1 MSRIYPHRCYELL
14 SVKWNMT
21 KRDIGKEIL
30 DGLQEI
36 MAGGGR
42 RYRVT
47 RPDEIR
53 GIRERVG
60 VSQLRFA
67 QMLGISQRTLQ
78 DWEQGRRRPNQA
90 AQSLLA
96 VAAKRPDVMREVFG

>member
-1 MSRIYPHRCYELL
+1 MA
-14 SVKWNMT
+14 

-30 DGLQEI
+30 DSIREI
-36 MAGGGR
+36 KAGGGR
-42 RYRVT
+42 RYRFT
-47 RPDEIR
+47 APEEIKQ
-53 GIRERVG
+53 IREGVG
-60 VSQLRFA
+60 VSQANFA
-67 QMLGISQRTLQ
+67 RMLGISLRTLQ

>member
-1 MSRIYPHRCYELL
+1 
-14 SVKWNMT
+14 MT
-21 KRDIGKEIL
+21 KRDIGKGVL

-36 MAGGGR
+36 YAGGGR
-42 RYRVT
+42 RFRVT
-47 RPDEIR
+47 HPDEIR
-53 GIRERVG
+53 GIRACVG

-67 QMLGISQRTLQ
+67 QMLGISLRTLQ

-96 VAAKRPDVMREVFG
+96 VAAKRPDVMHEVFG

>member
-1 MSRIYPHRCYELL
+1 MI
-14 SVKWNMT
+14 
-21 KRDIGKEIL
+21 KRDISKEIL
-30 DGLQEI
+30 DSLVEI
-36 MAGGGR
+36 KAGGGR

-47 RPDEIR
+47 HPDEIR
-53 GIRERVG
+53 GIREGVG

-67 QMLGISQRTLQ
+67 QMLGISLRTLQ

-96 VAAKRPDVMREVFG
+96 VAAKRPDVMHEVFG

>member
-1 MSRIYPHRCYELL
+1 MA
-14 SVKWNMT
+14 

-30 DGLQEI
+30 DGLKEI
-36 MAGGGR
+36 KAGGGR

-47 RPDEIR
+47 HPDEIR
-53 GIRERVG
+53 GIREGVG
-60 VSQLRFA
+60 VIQQRFA
-67 QMLGISQRTLQ
+67 QMLGISLRTLQ

-96 VAAKRPDVMREVFG
+96 VAAKRPDVMHEVFG

>member
-1 MSRIYPHRCYELL
+1 M
-14 SVKWNMT
+14 KWNMT
-21 KRDIGKEIL
+21 KRDIGNEIL

-36 MAGGGR
+36 KAGGGR

-47 RPDEIR
+47 HPEEIR
-53 GIRERVG
+53 GIREAVG

-67 QMLGISQRTLQ
+67 QMLGISLRTLQ
-78 DWEQGRRRPNQA
+78 DWEQGRRCPNQA

-96 VAAKRPDVMREVFG
+96 VAARRPDVMREVFG

>member
-1 MSRIYPHRCYELL
+1 
-14 SVKWNMT
+14 MT

-36 MAGGGR
+36 KAGGGR
-42 RYRVT
+42 RYRAT
-47 RPDEIR
+47 HPDEIR
-53 GIRERVG
+53 GIRKGVG

-67 QMLGISQRTLQ
+67 QMLGISLRTLQ